1 MKGLILKDFYNMA
14 KSFKFFLLI
23 ILIYGGI
30 SYFNGSGAF
39 LTFMI
44 ILISMMVPITALST
58 DEKDQWD
65 VLGLTMPVTPLT
77 MVGEKFLL
85 VLACCVIGLGGGLAV
100 SLLFT
105 VTGGKVS
112 ISEIWATLIPGSC
125 VVLLY
130 NCILLPVVYKFGSE
144 RGRIISIVVVMA
156 PALVMMIL
164 EKQEMLP
171 ELPVVLSWLKN
182 TGGLII
188 LIAVPVLFLISFFLS
203 LHLYRAKE
211 W

>member
-1 MKGLILKDFYNMA
+1 
-14 KSFKFFLLI
+14 
-23 ILIYGGI
+23 
-30 SYFNGSGAF
+30 
-39 LTFMI
+39 
-44 ILISMMVPITALST
+44 MMVPITALST

-144 RGRIISIVVVMA
+144 RG
-156 PALVMMIL
+156 
-164 EKQEMLP
+164 
-171 ELPVVLSWLKN
+171 
-182 TGGLII
+182 
-188 LIAVPVLFLISFFLS
+188 LS
-203 LHLYRAKE
+203 LIHI
-211 W
+211 

>member
-1 MKGLILKDFYNMA
+1 MKGLILKDIYNMA
-14 KSFKFFLLI
+14 KSFKFFLLV

-100 SLLFT
+100 RD
-105 VTGGKVS
+105 
-112 ISEIWATLIPGSC
+112 
-125 VVLLY
+125 
-130 NCILLPVVYKFGSE
+130 VYKRQHNYLLLDAGIDYNGFFFDCQLINLFG
-144 RGRIISIVVVMA
+144 
-156 PALVMMIL
+156 
-164 EKQEMLP
+164 
-171 ELPVVLSWLKN
+171 
-182 TGGLII
+182 
-188 LIAVPVLFLISFFLS
+188 
-203 LHLYRAKE
+203 
-211 W
+211 